1 MSRRKP
7 VLLMLCALSLN
18 ASAEMQ
24 QNAEGGEALPLPRWS
39 KEELQAFR
47 DNMPDVNATGVLP
60 PEPISQADINELLL
74 GPVTSGPRL
83 DGHFNSQDS
92 LLSPRLQP
100 EGMRFFLPES
110 VLSTPQNHPIAQK
123 NEPTPLS
130 SLHEVTPEFLSS
142 ARQALPGE
150 YFIDPDQLL
159 SEMHREEMTRFLEFH
174 ARDARIK
181 LYVLAISHDRRI
193 TDGTSLD
200 AIASGTL
207 LKNDSCLLVFPLGEP
222 WRTRLFLSKG
232 IHDQTSAEFLGETI
246 HACLRESLHSSD
258 EHDQL
263 KRYAVHLSTRLFWL
277 QKALGGG
284 VGSLQDESKPSVL
297 AEVLT
302 EESTRTNPT
311 SAGTANHVI
320 WAASAL
326 LSLSLAGAFV
336 RWLLH
341 KHQTRH
347 RNRVWILAEKETL
360 PRLGGAFTGGGGG
373 MIQY

>member
-1 MSRRKP
+1 
-7 VLLMLCALSLN
+7 MLCALSLN

-24 QNAEGGEALPLPRWS
+24 PSAEGGEPLPLPRWS

-47 DNMPDVNATGVLP
+47 DNLPGVSATGVLP

-74 GPVTSGPRL
+74 GPVTGGPRL

-110 VLSTPQNHPIAQK
+110 VLSLHNSRPVTQK

-130 SLHEVTPEFLSS
+130 SLHEVTPEFLAS
-142 ARQALPGE
+142 ARHALPGE

-159 SEMHREEMTRFLEFH
+159 SEMHREDMTRFLEFH

-200 AIASGTL
+200 AIASGAL

-222 WRTRLFLSKG
+222 WRARLFLSKG

-246 HACLRESLHSSD
+246 QACLRESLQSSD

-263 KRYAVHLSTRLFWL
+263 KRHAVHLSTRLFWL
-277 QKALGGG
+277 QKALGGETAG
-284 VGSLQDESKPSVL
+284 LQDKSKPSLL
-297 AEVLT
+297 AEVLA
-302 EESTRTNPT
+302 ERSTRTNLM
-311 SAGTANHVI
+311 TASTADQVI
-320 WAASAL
+320 WAVSTLLAL
-326 LSLSLAGAFV
+326 CLAGAFV
-336 RWLLH
+336 RWLH
-341 KHQTRH
+341 HRHQTRH
-347 RNRVWILAEKETL
+347 RNRVWILAENETL

>member
-1 MSRRKP
+1 
-7 VLLMLCALSLN
+7 MLCALSLN
-18 ASAEMQ
+18 APAEMQ
-24 QNAEGGEALPLPRWS
+24 PGSEGGEPLPLPRWS

-47 DNMPDVNATGVLP
+47 DNMPGVGAAGVLP
-60 PEPISQADINELLL
+60 TEPISQADINELLL
-74 GPVTSGPRL
+74 GPVTGGPRL

-110 VLSTPQNHPIAQK
+110 VLSAQESRPITK
-123 NEPTPLS
+123 KYEPTPLS
-130 SLHEVTPEFLSS
+130 SLHEVTPEFLAS

-159 SEMHREEMTRFLEFH
+159 SEMHREDVTRFLEFH

-181 LYVLAISHDRRI
+181 LYVLAISHDRQI
-193 TDGTSLD
+193 TNGSSLD

-222 WRTRLFLSKG
+222 WRARLFLSKG
-232 IHDQTSAEFLGETI
+232 IHDQTSVEFLGETI
-246 HACLRESLHSSD
+246 QACLQESLHSSD

-277 QKALGGG
+277 QKALGG
-284 VGSLQDESKPSVL
+284 VADSLQDESKPSVL
-297 AEVLT
+297 AEVLA
-302 EESTRTNPT
+302 EKNARSNPT
-311 SAGTANHVI
+311 SAGPANHFI
-320 WAASAL
+320 LAASAL

-336 RWLLH
+336 RWLHH
-341 KHQTRH
+341 KHQTRR
-347 RNRVWILAEKETL
+347 RNRVWILAENETL